1 MKSRYILVGLS
12 LLLVTCI
19 FLANFLLTSEN
30 TRPKTF
36 PDFYVGVDAA
46 YDDVDEIKRLIDE
59 ISKYT
64 NLFIIGST
72 GITYNE
78 TKLTDLC
85 QYIFDKELSF
95 IVFTNDHDYPISP
108 STEWIDQAKAD
119 WGERFRGLY
128 VFDEVGGKNV
138 DSYIYRLVKYAEN
151 ITDASSKY
159 VTHLEFML
167 REVAPNATNSEEI
180 KYYTSDYALY
190 WFDYKAGYDVVFAE
204 FAYNFSRSL
213 NIALCRGAATIQEK
227 DWGVMITWKYSESPY
242 ISSGAHLYENL
253 VKAYNSGAKYVL
265 VFDSNEDYTDST
277 LKKEHFDALKR
288 FWQYVA
294 ANSERNL
301 ESSDR
306 VAFVLPKDYGYG
318 LRGPTDKI
326 WGLWDADD
334 FALEICTSLNYWM
347 EQYPNNLDI
356 IYDDNLE
363 LDDTYSKY
371 IFWNNTAYF
380 P

>member
-138 DSYIYRLVKYAEN
+138 DSYIYRLVKDAEN

-167 REVAPNATNSEEI
+167 REVAP
-180 KYYTSDYALY
+180 KL
-190 WFDYKAGYDVVFAE
+190 
-204 FAYNFSRSL
+204 SL
-213 NIALCRGAATIQEK
+213 IHI
-227 DWGVMITWKYSESPY
+227 
-242 ISSGAHLYENL
+242 
-253 VKAYNSGAKYVL
+253 
-265 VFDSNEDYTDST
+265 
-277 LKKEHFDALKR
+277 
-288 FWQYVA
+288 
-294 ANSERNL
+294 
-301 ESSDR
+301 
-306 VAFVLPKDYGYG
+306 
-318 LRGPTDKI
+318 
-326 WGLWDADD
+326 
-334 FALEICTSLNYWM
+334 
-347 EQYPNNLDI
+347 
-356 IYDDNLE
+356 
-363 LDDTYSKY
+363 
-371 IFWNNTAYF
+371 
-380 P
+380 